1 MKRNNLRWI
10 LHKKTDD
17 LWHKCKNWLQFTL
30 REKIIVLWQQETR
43 VIWDTT
49 LLITVLEI
57 QSTGGAEEMNTLLL
71 VWLSMIFCLIP
82 SQRPLNVSALP
93 PSWYRMF
100 QEECMKEDPWGI
112 QGKGSTMKWSIV
124 PFSVTQNHAGATQ
137 LVLVLAD
144 RGCAMY
150 KEITSCFCWLCMSSI
165 SIQVETYICQR
176 WKWLTPR
183 QSRVD

>member
-1 MKRNNLRWI
+1 MKRNYLHWI
-10 LHKKTDD
+10 LHKNTDD

-30 REKIIVLWQQETR
+30 CEKIIVLWQQETR

-57 QSTGGAEEMNTLLL
+57 QSTGVAEEMNTPLS
-71 VWLSMIFCLIP
+71 VWLSMIFCLIL
-82 SQRPLNVSALP
+82 SQRPLNVSASP

-112 QGKGSTMKWSIV
+112 RRKGSTMCVINSAI
-124 PFSVTQNHAGATQ
+124 FSYTNPCWGDTACVSFGWLKVCN
-137 LVLVLAD
+137 V
-144 RGCAMY
+144 RG
-150 KEITSCFCWLCMSSI
+150 ITSCFCWLCVSSI